1 MKYFGTD
8 GFRGRANID
17 LTVDHAFKIGKYLG
31 WYFCKKIK
39 CNNVSCVI
47 GKDTRKSS
55 YMFEYALAAGL
66 SSTGANVYLL
76 HVTTTPNV
84 SYVVKTENFN
94 FGIMVTASHN
104 PFFDNGIKII
114 DKYGYKMDEA
124 LLLEI
129 EDYLDNKIDIEIA
142 KNEDIGKI
150 TDYMQGRNKYISF
163 LMSSTMFS
171 FRGFRVGLD
180 CANGSSSNIAKT
192 VFETLGAEVKVINNN
207 PNGIN
212 INDNCGS
219 TNLSKLKELVVENKL
234 DIGFAFDGDADRC
247 IAVDENG
254 NEVDGDKIIYI
265 YSRYL
270 YEKSMLVKNTA
281 VATILTNMGI
291 EKSLKKEGIELKRTA
306 VGDKY
311 ISQLLKENDYSI
323 GGEQSG
329 HIIFNKYGTTGDG
342 ILTAIKLLEVLADKK
357 STFSL
362 LYSGLEMY
370 PQYSKNIRVNDMD
383 VVLNNTA
390 LKLLIKDIENDLG
403 EKGRLIIRKS
413 GTEPLIRI
421 MVEHQQ
427 DEVCIQN
434 VERIIDCI
442 EKIKN

>member
-1 MKYFGTD
+1 M
-8 GFRGRANID
+8 
-17 LTVDHAFKIGKYLG
+17 
-31 WYFCKKIK
+31 
-39 CNNVSCVI
+39 
-47 GKDTRKSS
+47 
-55 YMFEYALAAGL
+55 
-66 SSTGANVYLL
+66 
-76 HVTTTPNV
+76 
-84 SYVVKTENFN
+84 
-94 FGIMVTASHN
+94 
-104 PFFDNGIKII
+104 
-114 DKYGYKMDEA
+114 
-124 LLLEI
+124 
-129 EDYLDNKIDIEIA
+129 
-142 KNEDIGKI
+142 
-150 TDYMQGRNKYISF
+150 
-163 LMSSTMFS
+163 LM
-171 FRGFRVGLD
+171 
-180 CANGSSSNIAKT
+180 
-192 VFETLGAEVKVINNN
+192 
-207 PNGIN
+207 
-212 INDNCGS
+212 
-219 TNLSKLKELVVENKL
+219 
-234 DIGFAFDGDADRC
+234 
-247 IAVDENG
+247 
-254 NEVDGDKIIYI
+254 
-265 YSRYL
+265 
-270 YEKSMLVKNTA
+270 KNTA
-281 VATILTNMGI
+281 VVTILTNIGI
-291 EKSLKKEGIELKRTA
+291 EKSLKKEGIELIRTP

-311 ISQLLKENDYSI
+311 ISQLLKEKGYSI